1 MNTTQE
7 KILKV
12 KNGWGMLAFTILLL
26 LISVVMIFVPVV
38 GVRVAGSL
46 RTPGARLF
54 FFGHFT
60 LQPNEAMVLLLFGD
74 YRGTE
79 ERNGFFFQS
88 RNGLC
93 QCIASPATESAD
105 GIVSCQ
111 MLMRPSG
118 NAPAY
123 LATSLMRP
131 M

>member
-26 LISVVMIFVPVV
+26 LVSVVMIFVPVV
-38 GVRVAGSL
+38 GVRVAGIL
-46 RTPGARLF
+46 MTPVALLF

-79 ERNGFFFQS
+79 ERNGFFWANPFFTKS
-88 RNGLC
+88 R
-93 QCIASPATESAD
+93 ISK
-105 GIVSCQ
+105 
-111 MLMRPSG
+111 
-118 NAPAY
+118 
-123 LATSLMRP
+123 
-131 M
+131 